1 MDRLSR
7 TFIISVL
14 KVLLLSVVTIS
25 MIISCAP
32 PEVKKRKIKLVWPLP
47 PDEPKIQFV
56 DIIRSTLDIGQKRG
70 ISEALFG
77 EEEVYNFQKPYG
89 VTVGSDG
96 RIYVTDI
103 GRVIVMDLKNKE
115 YDFIGLGPGMG
126 ELGLPIGIAITSD
139 NRLFVGDV
147 AQNKIFVYVNGRFS
161 TALGHEGEFDSP
173 SGIAVDE
180 KHNKLYIVDTR
191 KHRIS
196 VYDLTTYKPI
206 TTIGHRGTGPGEFN
220 FPTNIAV
227 DDEGNLY
234 VVDTGN
240 FRVQILTPEGKH
252 IRTIGKLGDVAGS
265 FARPKGIGID
275 SEGHIYVADAAFQNF
290 QIFDK
295 EGHILLYVGS
305 SGIGPG
311 KFALPAGLYV
321 DRNTDRIYVVDQ
333 IPGDLQIF
341 QYLGKKWRQR
351 QQAIEHKQGEQLKK
365 NP

>member
-1 MDRLSR
+1 MDRLNGFFSKP
-7 TFIISVL
+7 FFKL
-14 KVLLLSVVTIS
+14 LLLSIVTIA
-25 MIISCAP
+25 MVVSCAP
-32 PEVKKRKIKLVWPLP
+32 PEVKRKKIKLVWPLP
-47 PDEPKIQFV
+47 PDEPKIEFV
-56 DIIRSTLDIGQKRG
+56 DIIRSTLDIGQKKG

-77 EEEVYNFQKPYG
+77 EEDVYNFQKPYG
-89 VTVGSDG
+89 VTVGPDEK
-96 RIYVTDI
+96 IYVTDI

-147 AQNKIFVYVNGRFS
+147 AQNKVFVYVNGRFS

-180 KHNKLYIVDTR
+180 KHNKLYIVDAK

-196 VYDLTTYKPI
+196 VYELTTYKPI
-206 TTIGHRGTGPGEFN
+206 KTIGHRGTGPGEFN

-227 DDEGNLY
+227 DEEGNLY

-240 FRVQILTPEGKH
+240 FRVQILSPEGKH

-295 EGHILLYVGS
+295 DGKILLYVGS

-311 KFALPAGLYV
+311 KFSLPAGLYV
-321 DRNTDRIYVVDQ
+321 DRNTDKIYVVNQ

-341 QYLGKKWRQR
+341 QYLGKKWKQR
-351 QQAIEHKQGEQLKK
+351 QQAGE
-365 NP
+365 NSSAE